1 MSARTFVYGLMTNR
15 PSLTDLIGGDEPRI
29 FAKKTM
35 TSSLEVHPYL
45 VYKLGNETNR
55 NFSEGY
61 DISNQFIQVWVHDY
75 HDGDSADYML
85 IDKVLAEVKAALVGQ
100 QSGDDL
106 VWNIEWL
113 ETSQDLNDDTL
124 NTVFRYARFQM
135 VKADDSSG
143 VMP

>member
-1 MSARTFVYGLMTNR
+1 M
-15 PSLTDLIGGDEPRI
+15 
-29 FAKKTM
+29 
-35 TSSLEVHPYL
+35 
-45 VYKLGNETNR
+45 
-55 NFSEGY
+55 
-61 DISNQFIQVWVHDY
+61 HDY